1 MSSELE
7 FSDICLLVRG
17 CLVSLCY
24 TFLKLALN
32 CFTSVI
38 WPYILH
44 QPLQNGG
51 KLKLHKNGVVFKNN
65 KTGKVEQLNSSE
77 FASVK
82 WMKVAFGYEVKFILN
97 TGTQFK
103 FEGFKESVRCL
114 RCAGGW
120 RACICS
126 IFADSPAW
134 SIFYNGDQMR
144 IQDVTRN
151 LIGSGEMPSQ
161 SYLIVLWIF
170 PHWCYQK

>member
-38 WPYILH
+38 SPYILH

-77 FASVK
+77 LASVK

-114 RCAGGW
+114 RH
-120 RACICS
+120 
-126 IFADSPAW
+126 
-134 SIFYNGDQMR
+134 
-144 IQDVTRN
+144 V
-151 LIGSGEMPSQ
+151 GS
-161 SYLIVLWIF
+161 
-170 PHWCYQK
+170 